1 MEEMRLA
8 MTALLVVL
16 MFAAFILID
25 HYFRTAKQP
34 VADAAPSSPERNTF
48 ALPSP
53 VVSGFRVPEHLRYH
67 PGHTWAL
74 NESPTLVRVGMDE
87 FAAKLV
93 GKIERITLPQR
104 GQWIRQGQ
112 KIWTVSRDGESVDM
126 LSPIEGQVTDINETV
141 VADPEQA
148 RKDPYSEGWLVVVH
162 SPDAKIN
169 LRNLLSGAL
178 ARTWTEQCA
187 ARLRAMLP
195 APVGALAQDG
205 GIDID
210 DLSSQLPNQH
220 WATLAREFFLP

>member
-1 MEEMRLA
+1 

-16 MFAAFILID
+16 MFAVFILID

-34 VADAAPSSPERNTF
+34 AVEAAPVAPERNPF

-53 VVSGFRVPEHLRYH
+53 VVGGFRVPEHLRYH

-112 KIWTVSRDGESVDM
+112 KIWTVFRDGESVDM
-126 LSPIEGQVTDINETV
+126 LSPIEGQVTDINEAA
-141 VADPEQA
+141 VADPEHA
-148 RKDPYSEGWLVVVH
+148 RKDPYSEGWLAAVH

-195 APVGALAQDG
+195 APAGALAQDG
-205 GIDID
+205 GAAID
-210 DLSSQLPNQH
+210 DLSSQLPDQH
-220 WATLAREFFLP
+220 WATLAREFFLS

>member
-1 MEEMRLA
+1 

-16 MFAAFILID
+16 MFAVFILID

-34 VADAAPSSPERNTF
+34 AVEAAPVAPERNPF

-53 VVSGFRVPEHLRYH
+53 VVGGFRVPEHLRYH

-112 KIWTVSRDGESVDM
+112 RIWTVFRDGESVDM
-126 LSPIEGQVTDINETV
+126 LSPIEGQVTDINEAA
-141 VADPEQA
+141 VADPEHA
-148 RKDPYSEGWLVVVH
+148 RKDPYSEGWLVAVH

-169 LRNLLSGAL
+169 LRNLLDGAL

-187 ARLRAMLP
+187 ARLRAMRP
-195 APVGALAQDG
+195 APAGALAQDG
-205 GIDID
+205 GIAID
-210 DLSSQLPNQH
+210 DLSSQLPDQH
-220 WATLAREFFLP
+220 WATLAREFFLS